1 MAVSDPTSVV
11 FGRAADCDVSV
22 AEGSVSGRHARLTWD
37 GSRLLLED
45 LGSANGTWLDGERV
59 EHAFVRV
66 GADVRL
72 GRAPLPWGDPRLRPF
87 LRRGG
92 IGDTIMAM
100 PRFGR
105 YRCPSCKTHGV
116 LPSGFQR
123 GELNC
128 SSCNTGLVFGT
139 SARRAMWPTVVAGVA
154 MLALASVGAALL
166 LSDQARMSR
175 VSQLFR
181 DVREGGPVAL
191 VPQTPEDDLL
201 PPSTTPGGPS
211 DEEESIRVHDVPGV
225 LAAIDPSN
233 PTTRDL
239 AVQVASQTS
248 GVFSVE
254 QVANIWTYVRV
265 RWNYVND
272 PRGAEYFARAS
283 ETIGNNFAG
292 DCDDFATTL
301 SAMTQ
306 AIGGNARVVMMDSAA
321 GGHAYAEVCIDLDAT
336 EIASRLAAHFRRH
349 WDRRLGRQTVHDVSY
364 RTDATCRAWLN
375 LDWNAPVPGGPYGGE
390 TWAVAIFSDGHTE
403 TLTPATAPPL
413 DAGVR
418 RR

>member
-1 MAVSDPTSVV
+1 VSIPES
-11 FGRAADCDVSV
+11 
-22 AEGSVSGRHARLTWD
+22 SVSARHARLIWD
-37 GSRLLLED
+37 GAQIILED
-45 LGSANGTWLDGERV
+45 LGSANGTWVDGERV
-59 EHAFVRV
+59 ERMVVRV

-72 GRAPLPWGDPRLRPF
+72 GRALLPWGDPRLKPF

-105 YRCPSCKTHGV
+105 YRCPKCAKIGV
-116 LPSGFQR
+116 LPPGFQR
-123 GELNC
+123 GEINC
-128 SSCNTGLVFGT
+128 PSCNTGLVFGT
-139 SARRAMWPTVVAGVA
+139 SARRAIWPTLLVVVA
-154 MLALASVGAALL
+154 MLTLASVGAALL
-166 LSDQARMSR
+166 VSDEQRMGR
-175 VSQLFR
+175 VTQLVH
-181 DVREGGPVAL
+181 DVREGGPGAA
-191 VPQTPEDDLL
+191 VPETPEGNPL
-201 PPSTTPGGPS
+201 PPSTTPGGPT
-211 DEEESIRVHDVPGV
+211 EEEVSIRVHDVPGV
-225 LAAIDPSN
+225 LAAIDPSS

-239 AVQVASQTS
+239 AVQVAAQTS
-248 GVFSVE
+248 GTFSVE
-254 QVANIWTYVRV
+254 QVADIWTYVRV

-283 ETIGNNFAG
+283 ETITNEFAG

-321 GGHAYAEVCIDLDAT
+321 GGHAYTEVCIDLPPT
-336 EIASRLAAHFRRH
+336 EIATRLAAHFRRH

-364 RTDATCRAWLN
+364 RTDASCQAWVN
-375 LDWNAPVPGGPYGGE
+375 LDWNAPVPGGPYGDE
-390 TWAVAIFSDGHTE
+390 TWAVAIFADGHTE
-403 TLTPATAPPL
+403 TLTPGTAPV

>member
-1 MAVSDPTSVV
+1 MAVPDPSSVV
-11 FGRAADCDVSV
+11 LGRAGDCDVSI
-22 AEGSVSGRHARLTWD
+22 AEASVSARHARLRWEA
-37 GSRLLLED
+37 SEVVLED
-45 LGSANGTWLDGERV
+45 LGSANGTWVDGERV
-59 EHAFVRV
+59 ERAVIRV

-72 GRAPLPWGDPRLRPF
+72 GRAPLPWGDPRMRPF

-105 YRCPSCKTHGV
+105 YRCPSCKKLGV
-116 LPSGFQR
+116 LPPGFQR
-123 GELNC
+123 GEINC
-128 SSCNTGLVFGT
+128 ASCNTGLVFGT
-139 SARRAMWPTVVAGVA
+139 SARRAVWPTLVMGLA
-154 MLALASVGAALL
+154 MLALAGVGTALL
-166 LSDQARMSR
+166 VSDEQRMTR
-175 VSQLFR
+175 VTQLVR
-181 DVREGGPVAL
+181 DVREGAPVAA
-191 VPQTPEDDLL
+191 VPQTPEGNPL
-201 PPSTTPGGPS
+201 PPSSTPGGPS
-211 DEEESIRVHDVPGV
+211 AEEESIRVHDVPGV

-239 AVQVASQTS
+239 AVRVASQTS
-248 GVFSVE
+248 GTFSVE
-254 QVANIWTYVRV
+254 QVADIWTHVRV

-283 ETIGNNFAG
+283 ETIGNDFAG

-306 AIGGNARVVMMDSAA
+306 AIGGNARIVMMDSPA
-321 GGHAYAEVCIDLDAT
+321 GGHAYAEVCIELEPTVIAT
-336 EIASRLAAHFRRH
+336 RLAAHFRRH
-349 WDRRLGRQTVHDVSY
+349 WDRRLGRQSVREVSY
-364 RTDATCRAWLN
+364 RSDATCQAWLN
-375 LDWNAPVPGGPYGGE
+375 LDWNAPVPGGPYGDE

-403 TLTPATAPPL
+403 TLTPARAPL